1 RLERRGRPD
10 PEADVQSA
18 VAEHVQGC
26 NLLCSEQR
34 ISARNYQT
42 GNAKAN
48 RPNESGKIGK
58 RRHRFVKVGTASRT
72 GILGARRY
80 VRTVNFFRPREV
92 IVGIVPQV
100 RENKRVKV
108 RENKRV
114 KVCDVSK
121 MSPTGG

>member
-1 RLERRGRPD
+1 MSSRPLQNTSRD
-10 PEADVQSA
+10 AICVA
-18 VAEHVQGC
+18 VSSGFLHGT
-26 NLLCSEQR
+26 N
-34 ISARNYQT
+34 QT

-58 RRHRFVKVGTASRT
+58 RRHRFVKVGTASRI

-92 IVGIVPQV
+92 VVGIVPQ
-100 RENKRVKV
+100 V

>member
-1 RLERRGRPD
+1 MSSRPLQNTSRD
-10 PEADVQSA
+10 AI
-18 VAEHVQGC
+18 
-26 NLLCSEQR
+26 LLCSEQR

-58 RRHRFVKVGTASRT
+58 RRHRFVKVGTASRI

-92 IVGIVPQV
+92 VVNPNGIVTKRLGFSTNLHDRV
-100 RENKRVKV
+100 R
-108 RENKRV
+108 
-114 KVCDVSK
+114 
-121 MSPTGG
+121 

>member
-1 RLERRGRPD
+1 MSSRPLQNTSRD
-10 PEADVQSA
+10 AI
-18 VAEHVQGC
+18 
-26 NLLCSEQR
+26 LLCSEQR

-58 RRHRFVKVGTASRT
+58 RRHRFVKVGTASRI

-92 IVGIVPQV
+92 VVGIVPQ
-100 RENKRVKV
+100 V